1 MNIFKYSTL
10 SLFAFV
16 LCLGFVTSCNQSEN
30 ISIPSNFIQ
39 SKSGNIAIYTS
50 DEDESIVSSY
60 IEQNALK
67 DTHLPIDDR
76 YESCLNFIVSA
87 PKSDEDINLNERI
100 LVFFNH
106 QNTPN
111 FCNQIPSKN
120 EVLFKND
127 FHGKLYENVWG
138 NGQKVLVIDIDQE
151 IDEWLKTN
159 FKSFELALIQINQ
172 NLGLSGVEGYYPNSN
187 IAQRQY
193 ADSVEKLLM
202 YNYGFAIDI
211 PNNFRIV
218 QSDSQFVWIT
228 NIEKE
233 SGFESIMI
241 NIFND
246 ELDYSKISSLIEN
259 RNQFTHQYIHND
271 EGTEIS
277 VSESGAYNP
286 KLDLNIYTNS
296 NKLNYHQFL
305 GWYTE
310 MGTYRRGPFGRYLYQ
325 NKSNQTIAV
334 DWFCGGKPSYNVSAS
349 KLNSIATSFRL
360 KP

>member
-1 MNIFKYSTL
+1 MNIFKYSIL
-10 SLFAFV
+10 SIFAFIV
-16 LCLGFVTSCNQSEN
+16 CFGFVSCNHTNEN
-30 ISIPSNFIQ
+30 TNSNNLIQ
-39 SKSGNIAIYTS
+39 AKSGNISIYTS
-50 DEDESIVSSY
+50 TEDESIISSY
-60 IEQNALK
+60 IEQNASK
-67 DTHLPIDDR
+67 DKHLPVDDR
-76 YESCLNFIVSA
+76 YESSLNYVVSA
-87 PKSDEDINLNERI
+87 PKTDEDINLNERI

-106 QNTPN
+106 QNTPSV
-111 FCNQIPSKN
+111 CDQIPSKN
-120 EVLFKND
+120 KIAFENNFN
-127 FHGKLYENVWG
+127 GNLYDNVWG
-138 NGQKVLVIDIDQE
+138 IGQKVLVIDIDQE

-172 NLGLSGVEGYYPNSN
+172 NLGLLGVEGYFPKTK

-193 ADSVEKLLM
+193 SDSVENLLM
-202 YNYGFAIDI
+202 NNYGFAIDI

-218 QSDSQFVWIT
+218 QADSQFVWIT

-241 NIFND
+241 NIFNA
-246 ELDYSKISSLIEN
+246 ELDYSKVSNLIEN

-271 EGTEIS
+271 EGTQIS

-286 KLDLNIYTNS
+286 ILDLNIYTNL
-296 NKLNYHQFL
+296 NKQNYHQFL

-325 NKSNQTIAV
+325 NRSRQTIAV
-334 DWFCGGKPSYNVSAS
+334 DWFCGGKSSYNVSAS
-349 KLNSIATSFRL
+349 KLTSIAKSFRL

>member
-1 MNIFKYSTL
+1 MNIFKYSIL
-10 SLFAFV
+10 PIFAFIV
-16 LCLGFVTSCNQSEN
+16 CFGFVSCNHVEEN
-30 ISIPSNFIQ
+30 TDSNNFIQ
-39 SKSGNIAIYTS
+39 SKSANISIYTS
-50 DEDESIVSSY
+50 EDDEASITSY
-60 IEQNALK
+60 LGQNASK
-67 DTHLPIDDR
+67 DKHLPVDDR
-76 YESCLNFIVSA
+76 YESSLNYIVSA
-87 PKSDEDINLNERI
+87 PKTDEEINLNERI

-111 FCNQIPSKN
+111 VCDQIPSKN
-120 EVLFKND
+120 KIAFENNFN
-127 FHGKLYENVWG
+127 GKLYDNVWG
-138 NGQKVLVIDIDQE
+138 IGQKVLVIDIDQE

-172 NLGLSGVEGYYPNSN
+172 NLGLLGIEGYFPKSN
-187 IAQRQY
+187 ENQRKY
-193 ADSVEKLLM
+193 SDSVEDLLM
-202 YNYGFAIDI
+202 TNYGFAIDI

-241 NIFND
+241 NIFNG
-246 ELDYSKISSLIEN
+246 ELDYSKISRLIEN

-271 EGTEIS
+271 EGTQIS

-286 KLDLNIYTNS
+286 ILDLNTYTNT
-296 NKLNYHQFL
+296 NKQSYHQFL

-310 MGTYRRGPFGRYLYQ
+310 LGTYRRGPFGRYLYQ
-325 NKSNQTIAV
+325 NRSSQTIAV
-334 DWFCGGKPSYNVSAS
+334 DWFCGGKTSYNVSAS
-349 KLNSIATSFRL
+349 KLTSIAKSFRL

>member
-1 MNIFKYSTL
+1 MNIFKYSIL
-10 SLFAFV
+10 SIFAFIV
-16 LCLGFVTSCNQSEN
+16 CFGFVSCNHVEENTDSNNFIQAKSAN
-30 ISIPSNFIQ
+30 ISI
-39 SKSGNIAIYTS
+39 YTS
-50 DEDESIVSSY
+50 EDDEASITSY
-60 IEQNALK
+60 LGQNASK
-67 DTHLPIDDR
+67 DKHLPVDDR
-76 YESCLNFIVSA
+76 YESSLNYIVSA
-87 PKSDEDINLNERI
+87 PKTDEEINLNERI

-111 FCNQIPSKN
+111 VCDQIPSKN
-120 EVLFKND
+120 KIAFENNFN
-127 FHGKLYENVWG
+127 GKLYDNVWG
-138 NGQKVLVIDIDQE
+138 IGQKVLVIDIDQE

-172 NLGLSGVEGYYPNSN
+172 NLGLSGIEGYFPKSN
-187 IAQRQY
+187 ENQRKY
-193 ADSVEKLLM
+193 SDSVEDLLM
-202 YNYGFAIDI
+202 TNYGFAIDI

-241 NIFND
+241 NIFNG
-246 ELDYSKISSLIEN
+246 ELDYSKISRLIEN

-271 EGTEIS
+271 EGTQIS

-286 KLDLNIYTNS
+286 ILDLKTYTNT
-296 NKLNYHQFL
+296 NKQSYHQFL

-310 MGTYRRGPFGRYLYQ
+310 LGTYRRGPFGRYLYQ
-325 NKSNQTIAV
+325 NRSSQTIAV
-334 DWFCGGKPSYNVSAS
+334 DWFCGGKTSYNVSAS
-349 KLNSIATSFRL
+349 KLTSIAKSFRL

>member
-1 MNIFKYSTL
+1 MNIFKYSIL
-10 SLFAFV
+10 PIFAFIV
-16 LCLGFVTSCNQSEN
+16 CFGFVSCNHVEENTDSNNFIQAKSAN
-30 ISIPSNFIQ
+30 ISI
-39 SKSGNIAIYTS
+39 YTS
-50 DEDESIVSSY
+50 EDDEESITSY
-60 IEQNALK
+60 IGQNASK
-67 DTHLPIDDR
+67 DKHLPVDDR
-76 YESCLNFIVSA
+76 YESSLNYIVSA
-87 PKSDEDINLNERI
+87 PKTDEEINLNERI

-111 FCNQIPSKN
+111 VCDQIPSKN
-120 EVLFKND
+120 KIAFENNFN
-127 FHGKLYENVWG
+127 GKLYDNVWG
-138 NGQKVLVIDIDQE
+138 IGQKVLVIDIDQE

-172 NLGLSGVEGYYPNSN
+172 NLGLLGVEGYFPKSN
-187 IAQRQY
+187 ENQRKY
-193 ADSVEKLLM
+193 SDSVEDLLM
-202 YNYGFAIDI
+202 TNYGFAIDI

-241 NIFND
+241 NIFNG
-246 ELDYSKISSLIEN
+246 ELDYSKISRLIEN

-271 EGTEIS
+271 EGTQIS

-286 KLDLNIYTNS
+286 ILDLKTYTNT
-296 NKLNYHQFL
+296 NKQSYHQFL

-310 MGTYRRGPFGRYLYQ
+310 LGTYRRGPFGRYLYQ
-325 NKSNQTIAV
+325 NRSSQTIAV
-334 DWFCGGKPSYNVSAS
+334 DWFCGGKTSYNVSAS
-349 KLNSIATSFRL
+349 KLTSIAKSFRL

>member
-1 MNIFKYSTL
+1 MNIFKYSIL
-10 SLFAFV
+10 SIFAFIV
-16 LCLGFVTSCNQSEN
+16 CFGFVSCNHVEENTDSNNFIQAKSAN
-30 ISIPSNFIQ
+30 ISI
-39 SKSGNIAIYTS
+39 YTS
-50 DEDESIVSSY
+50 EDDEESITNY
-60 IEQNALK
+60 IGQNASK
-67 DTHLPIDDR
+67 DKHLPVDDR
-76 YESCLNFIVSA
+76 YESSLNYLVSS
-87 PKSDEDINLNERI
+87 PKTDEDINLNERI

-111 FCNQIPSKN
+111 VCDQIPSKN
-120 EVLFKND
+120 KIAFENNFN
-127 FHGKLYENVWG
+127 GKLYDNVWG
-138 NGQKVLVIDIDQE
+138 IGQKVLVIDIDQE

-172 NLGLSGVEGYYPNSN
+172 NLGLSGIEGYFPKSN
-187 IAQRQY
+187 ENQRKY
-193 ADSVEKLLM
+193 SDSVEDLLM
-202 YNYGFAIDI
+202 TNYGFAIDI

-241 NIFND
+241 NIFNG
-246 ELDYSKISSLIEN
+246 ELDYSKISRLIEN

-271 EGTEIS
+271 EGTQIS

-286 KLDLNIYTNS
+286 ILDLKTYTNT
-296 NKLNYHQFL
+296 NKQSYHQFL

-310 MGTYRRGPFGRYLYQ
+310 LGTYRRGPFGRYLYQ
-325 NKSNQTIAV
+325 NRSSQTIAV
-334 DWFCGGKPSYNVSAS
+334 DWFCGGKTSYNVSAS
-349 KLNSIATSFRL
+349 KLTSIAKSFRL

>member
-1 MNIFKYSTL
+1 MNIFKYSIL
-10 SLFAFV
+10 PIFAFIV
-16 LCLGFVTSCNQSEN
+16 CFGFVSCNHVEENTDSNNFIQAKSAN
-30 ISIPSNFIQ
+30 ISI
-39 SKSGNIAIYTS
+39 YTS
-50 DEDESIVSSY
+50 EDDEASITSY
-60 IEQNALK
+60 LGQNASK
-67 DTHLPIDDR
+67 DKHLPVDDR
-76 YESCLNFIVSA
+76 YESSLNYIVSA
-87 PKSDEDINLNERI
+87 PKTDEEINLNERI

-111 FCNQIPSKN
+111 VCDQIPSKN
-120 EVLFKND
+120 KIAFENNFN
-127 FHGKLYENVWG
+127 GKLYDNVWG
-138 NGQKVLVIDIDQE
+138 IGQKVLVIDIDQE

-172 NLGLSGVEGYYPNSN
+172 NLGLSGIEGYFPKSN
-187 IAQRQY
+187 ENQRKY
-193 ADSVEKLLM
+193 SDSVEDLLM
-202 YNYGFAIDI
+202 TNYGFAIDI

-241 NIFND
+241 NIFNG
-246 ELDYSKISSLIEN
+246 ELDYSKISRLIEN

-271 EGTEIS
+271 EGTQIS

-286 KLDLNIYTNS
+286 ILDLNTYTNT
-296 NKLNYHQFL
+296 NKQSYHQFL

-310 MGTYRRGPFGRYLYQ
+310 LGTYRRGPFGRYLYQ
-325 NKSNQTIAV
+325 NRSSQTIAV
-334 DWFCGGKPSYNVSAS
+334 DWFCGGKTSYNVSAS
-349 KLNSIATSFRL
+349 KLTSIAKSFRL